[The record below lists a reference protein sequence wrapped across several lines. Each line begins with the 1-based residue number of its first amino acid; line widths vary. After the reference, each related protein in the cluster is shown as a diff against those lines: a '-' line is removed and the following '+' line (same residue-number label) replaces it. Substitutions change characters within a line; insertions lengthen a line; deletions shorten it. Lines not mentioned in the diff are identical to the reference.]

1 MQKPNSFSTSNSG
14 KPRHC
19 FTIFFSRLLF
29 CSLVLSF
36 ALLSFGCNTKPQ
48 PEVKPALPPE
58 PALVEEV
65 PPKLRTSEEN
75 INFTGPLQSSSP
87 ADIEFS
93 KQGLSIAKEKQTVQ
107 LISAPIAI
115 TLDNPTPFLALSAKW
130 SAEITPQAKLTVSLR
145 ASANNNDW
153 SEWQPSS
160 LDGDPRT
167 QTGLFFFPSTSKF
180 IQYRVEMERDG
191 KRNSPLIKNIKF
203 RFISPGTTPKND
215 LEDLNNQAG
224 RKITRRKFWACPDVS
239 NIRPKLQRSKITH
252 LIVHH
257 TATSNDAKDW
267 PAMVRCIWNFHAYTN
282 GWRDLGYHFL
292 IDPNGVIYEGRAGEE
307 NVIGSHFSCANSG
320 TVGIAMLGNFMTESP
335 SPKALQ
341 SLESLLARECAKL
354 RLQPEAITYH
364 ASTRLKLPVI
374 AGHRD
379 ANDAKVT
386 SVCAG
391 TKCPGDKLY
400 ALLPEIRAGIK
411 NIGFINDGG
420 TSFWR

>member
-1 MQKPNSFSTSNSG
+1 MLKPNSSPKPNPG

-19 FTIFFSRLLF
+19 FINLFSRLLF

-48 PEVKPALPPE
+48 PEVKPAPAPE
-58 PALVEEV
+58 PSLVVEV
-65 PPKLRTSEEN
+65 PPKFRTSEEN

-87 ADIEFS
+87 ADIEFL
-93 KQGLSIAKEKQTVQ
+93 KQGLGIAKEKQTAS

-115 TLDNPTPFLALSAKW
+115 TLDNPAPFLALSAKW
-130 SAEITPQAKLTVSLR
+130 SAVITPQAKLTVSLR
-145 ASANNNDW
+145 SSANNNDW
-153 SEWQPSS
+153 SEWQLSS

-167 QTGLFFFPSTSKF
+167 QAGLFFFPPTSKF

-191 KRNSPLIKNIKF
+191 KRNSPLLKNIKF
-203 RFISPGTTPKND
+203 RFISPGATPKND
-215 LEDLNNQAG
+215 LADLNDQAG
-224 RKITRRKFWACPDVS
+224 GKITRRKFWACPDVS
-239 NIRPKLQRSKITH
+239 NIRPKLQHSKITH

-257 TATSNDAKDW
+257 TATANDAKDW

-292 IDPNGVIYEGRAGEE
+292 IDPNGVIYEGRAGGE
-307 NVIGSHFSCANSG
+307 NVIGSHFSCANTG
-320 TVGIAMLGNFMTESP
+320 TVGIAMLGNFMTEAP
-335 SPKALQ
+335 TPKARQ
-341 SLESLLARECAKL
+341 SLEILLNRECAKL
-354 RLQPEAITYH
+354 RLKPEAITYH

-379 ANDAKVT
+379 ANDAKVM

-400 ALLPEIRAGIK
+400 ALLPGIRAGIK
-411 NIGFINDGG
+411 NIGFIDDGVE
-420 TSFWR
+420 SFWR